1 MGSSLLPE
9 YQVASSSMASKGS
22 VALTG
27 NSTVLLKSFQAF
39 VLALT
44 FVGTS
49 WASDCAISDE
59 MQMHVD
65 AMLGAASR
73 IDYRG
78 TLLVEY
84 GKDREFIA
92 VNSAQSRGKA
102 SLLRLNKTSTQGL
115 ETVQLLPSSTQSAC
129 ALSKY
134 YAFALE
140 PEQPVAGRN
149 TVRLTVRPRD
159 TLRLGYVMDL
169 DKATGVPLRVVTAMP
184 DGQVLERFEFAQFE
198 VTGPADQVT
207 QTVSAV
213 HAQRFTF
220 ATLPPGFRVVAE
232 SSEPTVHQVLSDG
245 LASVSV
251 FIEHQ
256 PRALAAGEGVALRG
270 STLAYTRGTP
280 DHHLITVMGEV
291 PITTARLLADAVR
304 TPQGQ

>member
-1 MGSSLLPE
+1 MTSRSILVFKLLVGVAALFISL
-9 YQVASSSMASKGS
+9 VK
-22 VALTG
+22 
-27 NSTVLLKSFQAF
+27 
-39 VLALT
+39 
-44 FVGTS
+44 TS
-49 WASDCAISDE
+49 QASDCALSDQT
-59 MQMHVD
+59 QMHVD

-92 VNSAQSRGKA
+92 VNSTQSRGEA
-102 SLLRLNKTSTQGL
+102 SLMRLNRTSTQGL
-115 ETVQLLPSSTQSAC
+115 ETVQLLPTSSQSAC

-134 YAFALE
+134 YAFAIE
-140 PEQPVAGRN
+140 PEQHVAGRS
-149 TVRLTVRPRD
+149 TVRLAVRPRD

-169 DKATGVPLRVVTAMP
+169 DKATGVPLRVVTATP

-198 VTGPADQVT
+198 VLGPTEQSTLAT
-207 QTVSAV
+207 SAV
-213 HAQRFTF
+213 DAQHFTF
-220 ATLPPGFRVVAE
+220 ATLPPGFRVVADG
-232 SSEPTVHQVLSDG
+232 SEPTPHQVLSDG

-251 FIEHQ
+251 FIERQ

-304 TPQGQ
+304 TAQDQ

>member
-1 MGSSLLPE
+1 
-9 YQVASSSMASKGS
+9 MASQE
-22 VALTG
+22 VLAVTG
-27 NSTVLLKSFQAF
+27 NSVVLRKSFLAI
-39 VLALT
+39 ALT
-44 FVGTS
+44 FVFVGTS
-49 WASDCAISDE
+49 WASDCPISHE
-59 MQMHVD
+59 TQMHVD

-73 IDYRG
+73 VDYRG

-92 VNSAQSRGKA
+92 VNSAQSRGEA
-102 SLLRLNKTSTQGL
+102 SLMRLNKTTTQGL
-115 ETVQLLPSSTQSAC
+115 ETVQLLPMSTQSAC

-140 PEQPVAGRN
+140 PEQHVAGRN

-159 TLRLGYVMDL
+159 TLRLGYVMDV
-169 DKATGVPLRVVTAMP
+169 DKATGVPLRVVTATP

-198 VTGPADQVT
+198 VSGPAQPVS
-207 QTVSAV
+207 QTASPVNAK
-213 HAQRFTF
+213 QFTF

-232 SSEPTVHQVLSDG
+232 GSEPTVHQVLSDG

-280 DHHLITVMGEV
+280 DRHLITVMGEV

>member
-1 MGSSLLPE
+1 M
-9 YQVASSSMASKGS
+9 
-22 VALTG
+22 TG
-27 NSTVLLKSFQAF
+27 KSIVLLKSLLAF
-39 VLALT
+39 ALALI

-49 WASDCAISDE
+49 WASDCPISDE
-59 MQMHVD
+59 TQMHVD

-73 IDYRG
+73 VNYHG

-92 VNSAQSRGKA
+92 VNSAQSRGEA
-102 SLLRLNKTSTQGL
+102 SLMRLNKASTQGL
-115 ETVQLLPSSTQSAC
+115 ETVQLLPTSTQSAC

-134 YAFALE
+134 YAFGLE
-140 PEQPVAGRN
+140 PEQRVAGRD

-169 DKATGVPLRVVTAMP
+169 DKATGVPLRVVTATP
-184 DGQVLERFEFAQFE
+184 DGQVLERFEFAQFD
-198 VTGPADQVT
+198 VIGPAEQVT
-207 QTVSAV
+207 QAAPAV
-213 HAQRFTF
+213 DAKQFTF

-251 FIEHQ
+251 FLEHQ

-304 TPQGQ
+304 SLQGQ